1 MSLASIHTFSGKMFD
16 ILNPTTDMVCIED
29 IAHGG
34 SAMNRF
40 TGHCRFPYPVAQH
53 EYLGSF
59 ILPDHCE
66 CANEREHAFKFLL
79 HDASESYI
87 SDVSRPLKH
96 FTLVGDEYRKVE
108 KPIQELIYARYGLSV
123 HEPPCIK
130 DIDTQ
135 MLYAEKAQ
143 LMPKKGKWQTK
154 WSDDERAADV
164 KIVEH
169 SFRKNKLLF
178 LSRFNELCLVEDQH
192 KFSFWEKMQLLWY
205 KWRKN

>member
-1 MSLASIHTFSGKMFD
+1 MDQAVIQTFTGKMFN
-16 ILNPTTDMVCIED
+16 ILNPTEDMICIED
-29 IAHGG
+29 IAHAG

-40 TGHCRFPYPVAQH
+40 TGHCRFPYPVTQH

-59 ILPDHCE
+59 IRPPNCR
-66 CANEREHAFKFLL
+66 CASNEEHAFKFLL

-135 MLYAEKAQ
+135 MSYAEKAQ
-143 LMPKKGKWQTK
+143 LMPKKGEWQTK
-154 WSDDERAADV
+154 RSDDEKAADV
-164 KIVEH
+164 IIMERT
-169 SFRKNKLLF
+169 FYQNKLLY
-178 LSRFNELCLVEDQH
+178 LSRFNKLCRPQDIFDWSTAFQGA
-192 KFSFWEKMQLLWY
+192 
-205 KWRKN
+205 